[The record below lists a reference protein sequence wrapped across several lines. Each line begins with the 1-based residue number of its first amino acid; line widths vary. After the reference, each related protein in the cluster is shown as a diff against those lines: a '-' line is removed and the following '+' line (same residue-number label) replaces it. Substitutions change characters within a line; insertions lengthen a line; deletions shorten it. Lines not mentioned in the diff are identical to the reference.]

1 VSKKTGGKEM
11 LKGVNRQVVEVSQPN
26 SRYFERILYIV
37 KPEFSGLS
45 QAKLMSEAGKLN
57 QNQSARPPKMKSAKK
72 HAVLITMTLL
82 AGLAAVI
89 TVITLLLK

>member
-1 VSKKTGGKEM
+1 M

-45 QAKLMSEAGKLN
+45 QSKLMDEAGKLN
-57 QNQSARPPKMKSAKK
+57 QNPAEKPPKLKSEKK
-72 HAVLITMTLL
+72 HTALFTVLAVTGI
-82 AGLAAVI
+82 AVI
-89 TVITLLLK
+89 ITLLSLLIK